1 MEEKQIIS
9 DINIFDN
16 TLYESTS
23 PSTVGGVLKVI
34 TGPVAEWGS
43 LNRNHRMYSEKLWDR
58 VLDSPYVKE
67 QLSYKTLFGEANH
80 PTDRMEVDFGRVSH
94 SILDMWKV
102 PDRNQIYAK
111 IAIVDTPLGRIL
123 NTLYDTGAVIG
134 YSSRA
139 NGILHNRKDYVEVDE
154 GSFSFVT
161 FDAVPY
167 PSVVAARPE
176 VTEGVLLDT
185 EETLS
190 DSVHE
195 KLCTIIK
202 ESSDNYR
209 EVVKDFI
216 LSLKGFDLTK
226 EKALLE
232 GSNPCDIHDKSGDC
246 PDTIGALTESSF
258 QIHVLQAEKQ
268 GLKEDNDK
276 LVVENKNLRHNLTES
291 LSKISD
297 LVSHPVV
304 KESAGNEDSY
314 MNTIH
319 SLKSKVQGL
328 QDELDEKN
336 IIIESLKDSYDACK
350 ALEYE
355 NRAIK
360 FRSQGLETSKEE
372 VDSLKGKIQ
381 TLQEQVK
388 DIQHKY
394 SVAESTIRNLKSFS
408 ESAVGDADRYRV
420 LLEEEQTKVS
430 QLGDRLNE
438 ASSMTGSY
446 NDLLDTHNS
455 LLESY
460 DELKHSCEELA
471 SDVRKKNRDYKDL
484 KDTVDSLKE
493 SAKSYRD
500 ELVSVICDSYNLTVS
515 SVEDKL
521 KVGFTKSDVYQVCES
536 MTHASSRQVSEII
549 SYGTNTNT
557 IDKLGAKTPNV
568 AGFFTSR
575 RGGGTTV

>member
-9 DINIFDN
+9 DINIFDK

-43 LNRNHRMYSEKLWDR
+43 LNRNRRMYSEKLWDR

-123 NTLYDTGAVIG
+123 NTLYDTGATIG

-154 GSFSFVT
+154 NSFSFVT

-216 LSLKGFDLTK
+216 LNLKGFDLTK
-226 EKALLE
+226 EKTLLE
-232 GSNPCDIHDKSGDC
+232 GLNPSDIHDKSSDC

-268 GLKEDNDK
+268 GLKEENDK

-304 KESAGNEDSY
+304 KEPTVHVDSY

-328 QDELDEKN
+328 QDELEEKN
-336 IIIESLKDSYDACK
+336 IVIESLKDSYDACK

-372 VDSLKGKIQ
+372 VDSLKGEIQ

-408 ESAVGDADRYRV
+408 ESAVNDADRYKG
-420 LLEEEQTKVS
+420 LLEEEQAKTS
-430 QLGDRLNE
+430 QLGEQLNE
-438 ASSMTGSY
+438 VSYMDDSY
-446 NDLLDTHNS
+446 NDLL
-455 LLESY
+455 ESY
-460 DELKHSCEELA
+460 KDLKRSCKELT
-471 SDVRKKNRDYKDL
+471 SDIQKKDRDYKDL
-484 KDTVDSLKE
+484 KDTIDSLKE
-493 SAKSYRD
+493 SAKSYRN
-500 ELVSVICDSYNLTVS
+500 ELVSVICDSYNLPVS

-557 IDKLGAKTPNV
+557 IDELGAKTPNV

>member
-1 MEEKQIIS
+1 MKEKQIIS
-9 DINIFDN
+9 DINIFDK

-43 LNRNHRMYSEKLWDR
+43 LNRNRRMYSEKLWDR

-123 NTLYDTGAVIG
+123 NTLYDTGATIG

-154 GSFSFVT
+154 NSFSFVT

-216 LSLKGFDLTK
+216 LNLKGFDLTK
-226 EKALLE
+226 EKNLLE
-232 GSNPCDIHDKSGDC
+232 GLNPSDIHDKSSDC

-268 GLKEDNDK
+268 GLKEENDK

-304 KESAGNEDSY
+304 KEPTVHEDSY

-328 QDELDEKN
+328 QDELEEKN
-336 IIIESLKDSYDACK
+336 IVIESLKDSYDACK

-372 VDSLKGKIQ
+372 VDSLKGEIQ

-408 ESAVGDADRYRV
+408 ESAVNDADRYRV
-420 LLEEEQTKVS
+420 LLEEEQEKTS
-430 QLGDRLNE
+430 QLGEQLNE
-438 ASSMTGSY
+438 ASSMDDSY
-446 NDLLDTHNS
+446 NE

-460 DELKHSCEELA
+460 KDLKRSCKELT
-471 SDVRKKNRDYKDL
+471 SDIQKKDRDYKDL
-484 KDTVDSLKE
+484 KDTIDSFKE
-493 SAKSYRD
+493 SAKS
-500 ELVSVICDSYNLTVS
+500 
-515 SVEDKL
+515 
-521 KVGFTKSDVYQVCES
+521 
-536 MTHASSRQVSEII
+536 
-549 SYGTNTNT
+549 
-557 IDKLGAKTPNV
+557 
-568 AGFFTSR
+568 
-575 RGGGTTV
+575 

>member
-1 MEEKQIIS
+1 MKEKQIIS
-9 DINIFDN
+9 DINIFDK

-43 LNRNHRMYSEKLWDR
+43 LNRNRRMYSEKLWDR

-123 NTLYDTGAVIG
+123 NTLYDTGATIG

-139 NGILHNRKDYVEVDE
+139 NGILHSRKDYVEVDE
-154 GSFSFVT
+154 DSFSFVT

-216 LSLKGFDLTK
+216 LNLKGFDLTK
-226 EKALLE
+226 EKTLLE
-232 GSNPCDIHDKSGDC
+232 GLNPSDIHDKSSDC

-268 GLKEDNDK
+268 GLKEENDK

-304 KESAGNEDSY
+304 KEPTVNENSY

-328 QDELDEKN
+328 QDELEEKN
-336 IIIESLKDSYDACK
+336 IVIESLKDSYDACK

-372 VDSLKGKIQ
+372 VDSLKGEIQ

-394 SVAESTIRNLKSFS
+394 SVAESTIHNLKSFS
-408 ESAVGDADRYRV
+408 ESVVNDADRYKG
-420 LLEEEQTKVS
+420 LLEEEQVKTS
-430 QLGDRLNE
+430 QLGEQLNE
-438 ASSMTGSY
+438 AYSIDDSY
-446 NDLLDTHNS
+446 KE

-460 DELKHSCEELA
+460 KDLKRSCKELT
-471 SDVRKKNRDYKDL
+471 SDIQKKDRDYKDL
-484 KDTVDSLKE
+484 KDTIDSLKE
-493 SAKSYRD
+493 SAKSYRN
-500 ELVSVICDSYNLTVS
+500 ELVSVICDSYNLPVS

-557 IDKLGAKTPNV
+557 IDELGAKTPNV

>member
-1 MEEKQIIS
+1 MKEKQIIS
-9 DINIFDN
+9 DINIFDK

-43 LNRNHRMYSEKLWDR
+43 LNRNRRMYSEKLWDR

-123 NTLYDTGAVIG
+123 NTLYDTGATIG

-154 GSFSFVT
+154 NSFSFVT

-216 LSLKGFDLTK
+216 LNLKGFDLTK
-226 EKALLE
+226 EKNLLE
-232 GSNPCDIHDKSGDC
+232 GLNPSDIHDKSSDC

-268 GLKEDNDK
+268 GLKEENDK

-304 KESAGNEDSY
+304 KEPTVHEDSY

-328 QDELDEKN
+328 QDELEEKN
-336 IIIESLKDSYDACK
+336 IVIESLKDSYDACK

-372 VDSLKGKIQ
+372 VDSLKGEIQ

-388 DIQHKY
+388 DIQYKY

-408 ESAVGDADRYRV
+408 ESAVNDADRYKF
-420 LLEEEQTKVS
+420 LLEEEQAKTS
-430 QLGDRLNE
+430 QLGEQLNE
-438 ASSMTGSY
+438 VSSMDDSY
-446 NDLLDTHNS
+446 NDLL
-455 LLESY
+455 ESY
-460 DELKHSCEELA
+460 KDLKRSCKELT
-471 SDVRKKNRDYKDL
+471 SDIQKKDRDYKDL
-484 KDTVDSLKE
+484 KDTIDSLKE
-493 SAKSYRD
+493 SAKSYRN
-500 ELVSVICDSYNLTVS
+500 ELVSVICDSYNLPVS

-557 IDKLGAKTPNV
+557 IDELGAKTPNV

>member
-1 MEEKQIIS
+1 MKEKQIIS
-9 DINIFDN
+9 DINIFDK

-43 LNRNHRMYSEKLWDR
+43 LNRNRRMYSEKLWDR

-123 NTLYDTGAVIG
+123 NTLYDTGATIG

-154 GSFSFVT
+154 NSFSFVT

-216 LSLKGFDLTK
+216 LNLKGFDLTK
-226 EKALLE
+226 EKNLLE
-232 GSNPCDIHDKSGDC
+232 GLNPSDIHDKSSDC

-268 GLKEDNDK
+268 GLKEENDK

-304 KESAGNEDSY
+304 KEPTVHEDSY
-314 MNTIH
+314 MDTIH

-328 QDELDEKN
+328 QDELEEKN
-336 IIIESLKDSYDACK
+336 IVIESLKDSYDACK

-372 VDSLKGKIQ
+372 VDSLKGEIQ

-408 ESAVGDADRYRV
+408 ESAVNDADRYKV
-420 LLEEEQTKVS
+420 LLEEEQAKTS
-430 QLGDRLNE
+430 QLGEQLNE
-438 ASSMTGSY
+438 ASMDDSY
-446 NDLLDTHNS
+446 NDLL
-455 LLESY
+455 ESY
-460 DELKHSCEELA
+460 KDLKRSCKELT
-471 SDVRKKNRDYKDL
+471 SDIQKKDRDYKDL
-484 KDTVDSLKE
+484 KDTIDSLKE
-493 SAKSYRD
+493 SAKSYRN
-500 ELVSVICDSYNLTVS
+500 ELVSVICDSYNLPVS

-557 IDKLGAKTPNV
+557 IDELGAKTPNV

>member
-1 MEEKQIIS
+1 MKEKQIIS
-9 DINIFDN
+9 DINIFDK

-43 LNRNHRMYSEKLWDR
+43 LNRNRRMYSEKLWDR

-123 NTLYDTGAVIG
+123 NTLYDTGATIG

-154 GSFSFVT
+154 NSFSFVT

-216 LSLKGFDLTK
+216 LNLKGFDLTK
-226 EKALLE
+226 EKTLLE
-232 GSNPCDIHDKSGDC
+232 GLNPSDIHDKSSDC

-268 GLKEDNDK
+268 GLKEENDK

-304 KESAGNEDSY
+304 KEPTVNEDSY

-328 QDELDEKN
+328 QDELEEKN
-336 IIIESLKDSYDACK
+336 IVIESLKDSYDACK

-372 VDSLKGKIQ
+372 VYSLKGEIQ

-408 ESAVGDADRYRV
+408 ESAVNDADRYKC
-420 LLEEEQTKVS
+420 LLEEEQVKTS
-430 QLGDRLNE
+430 QLGEQLNE
-438 ASSMTGSY
+438 ASSMDDSY
-446 NDLLDTHNS
+446 NDLL
-455 LLESY
+455 ESY
-460 DELKHSCEELA
+460 KDLKRSCKELT
-471 SDVRKKNRDYKDL
+471 SDILKKDRDYKDL
-484 KDTVDSLKE
+484 KDTIDSLKE
-493 SAKSYRD
+493 SAKSYRN
-500 ELVSVICDSYNLTVS
+500 ELVSVICDSYNLPVS

-557 IDKLGAKTPNV
+557 IDELGAKTPNV

-575 RGGGTTV
+575 RGGGTAV

>member
-1 MEEKQIIS
+1 MKEKQIIS
-9 DINIFDN
+9 DINIFDK

-43 LNRNHRMYSEKLWDR
+43 LNRNRRMYSEKLWDR

-123 NTLYDTGAVIG
+123 NTLYDTGATIG

-154 GSFSFVT
+154 NSFSFVT

-216 LSLKGFDLTK
+216 LNLKGFDLTK
-226 EKALLE
+226 EKNLLE
-232 GSNPCDIHDKSGDC
+232 GLNPSDIHDKSSDC

-268 GLKEDNDK
+268 GLKEENDK

-304 KESAGNEDSY
+304 KEPTVHEDSY

-328 QDELDEKN
+328 QDELEEKN
-336 IIIESLKDSYDACK
+336 IVIESLKDSYDACK

-372 VDSLKGKIQ
+372 VDSLKGEIQ

-408 ESAVGDADRYRV
+408 ESAVNDADRYRV
-420 LLEEEQTKVS
+420 LLEEEQEKTS
-430 QLGDRLNE
+430 QLGEQLNE
-438 ASSMTGSY
+438 ASSMDDSY
-446 NDLLDTHNS
+446 NE

-460 DELKHSCEELA
+460 KDLKRSCKELT
-471 SDVRKKNRDYKDL
+471 SDIQKKDRDYKDL
-484 KDTVDSLKE
+484 KDTIDSLKE
-493 SAKSYRD
+493 SAKSYRN
-500 ELVSVICDSYNLTVS
+500 ELVSVICDSYNLPVS

-557 IDKLGAKTPNV
+557 IDELGAKTPNV

>member
-1 MEEKQIIS
+1 
-9 DINIFDN
+9 
-16 TLYESTS
+16 
-23 PSTVGGVLKVI
+23 
-34 TGPVAEWGS
+34 
-43 LNRNHRMYSEKLWDR
+43 
-58 VLDSPYVKE
+58 
-67 QLSYKTLFGEANH
+67 
-80 PTDRMEVDFGRVSH
+80 
-94 SILDMWKV
+94 MWKV

-123 NTLYDTGAVIG
+123 NTLYDTGATIG

-154 GSFSFVT
+154 NSFSFVT

-216 LSLKGFDLTK
+216 LNLKGFDLTK
-226 EKALLE
+226 EKNLLE
-232 GSNPCDIHDKSGDC
+232 GLNPSDIHDKSSDC

-268 GLKEDNDK
+268 GLKEENDK

-304 KESAGNEDSY
+304 KEPTVHEDSY
-314 MNTIH
+314 MDTIH

-328 QDELDEKN
+328 QDELEEKN
-336 IIIESLKDSYDACK
+336 IVIESLKDSYDACK

-372 VDSLKGKIQ
+372 VDSLKGEIQ

-408 ESAVGDADRYRV
+408 ESAVNDADRYKA
-420 LLEEEQTKVS
+420 LLEEEQAKTS
-430 QLGDRLNE
+430 QLGEQLNE
-438 ASSMTGSY
+438 ASSMDDSY
-446 NDLLDTHNS
+446 SD

-460 DELKHSCEELA
+460 KDLKRSCKELT
-471 SDVRKKNRDYKDL
+471 SDIQKKDRDYKDL
-484 KDTVDSLKE
+484 KDTIDSLKE
-493 SAKSYRD
+493 SAKSYRN
-500 ELVSVICDSYNLTVS
+500 ELVSVICDSYNLPVS

-557 IDKLGAKTPNV
+557 IDELGAKTPNV

>member
-9 DINIFDN
+9 DINIFDK

-43 LNRNHRMYSEKLWDR
+43 LNRNRRMYSEKLWDR

-123 NTLYDTGAVIG
+123 NTLYDTGATIG

-154 GSFSFVT
+154 NSFSFVT

-216 LSLKGFDLTK
+216 LNLKGFDLTK
-226 EKALLE
+226 EKNLLE
-232 GSNPCDIHDKSGDC
+232 GLNPSDIHDKSSDC

-268 GLKEDNDK
+268 GLKEENDK

-304 KESAGNEDSY
+304 KEPTVHEDSY
-314 MNTIH
+314 MDTIH

-328 QDELDEKN
+328 QDELEEKN
-336 IIIESLKDSYDACK
+336 IVIESLKDSYDACK

-372 VDSLKGKIQ
+372 VDSLKGEIQ

-408 ESAVGDADRYRV
+408 ESAVNDADRYKA
-420 LLEEEQTKVS
+420 LLEEEQAKTS
-430 QLGDRLNE
+430 QLGEQLNE
-438 ASSMTGSY
+438 ASSMDDSY
-446 NDLLDTHNS
+446 SD

-460 DELKHSCEELA
+460 KDLKRSCKELT
-471 SDVRKKNRDYKDL
+471 SDIQKKDRDYKDL
-484 KDTVDSLKE
+484 KDTIDSLKE
-493 SAKSYRD
+493 SAKSYRN
-500 ELVSVICDSYNLTVS
+500 ELVSVICDSYNLPVS

-557 IDKLGAKTPNV
+557 IDELGAKTPNV